1 MNYTS
6 MNAEALVIVGIICA
20 IALCIDR
27 IAAVLAG

>member
-1 MNYTS
+1 MNFAA

-20 IALCIDR
+20 IALCIDK